1 MAVDKKVRVAI
12 IGVGNC
18 ASALVQGVH
27 YYRDAKP
34 EDFVPG
40 LMHVDLGG
48 YHIRDIEFTAA
59 FDIDTN
65 KVGKDL
71 SEAIYT
77 LPNNTYRFADVPNMG
92 VKVYRGM
99 THDGLGKYLSQIIKK
114 APGQTDDIVK
124 ILKDTKTDVVIN
136 YLPVGSETATKWYV
150 EQILKAGVGFVNC
163 IPVFIAREKYWQER
177 FKEQNL
183 PMIGD
188 DIKSQVG
195 ATIVHRVMT
204 HLFRERGVLL
214 ERTMQLNVGGN
225 TDFYNMLE
233 RDRLESKKISKTNAV
248 TSELDYDI
256 GADNVHIGPS
266 DYVPWLQDRKWAY
279 IRLEGRTFGDV
290 PLNAEL
296 KLEVW
301 DSPNSAGV
309 VIDAVRLVKLALNHG
324 LSGTLEGPSAY
335 LMKSPPVQHSD
346 SLAHE
351 MTETFIRDYALGET
365 NDGAEVKQDRELP
378 KEDLNGHK
386 VGA

>member
-1 MAVDKKVRVAI
+1 MVNKKKVRVAI

-27 YYRDAKP
+27 YYRNAKP

-48 YHIRDIEFTAA
+48 YHINDIEFSAA
-59 FDIDTN
+59 FDIDEN

-71 SEAIYT
+71 SEAIFT
-77 LPNNTYRFADVPNMG
+77 SPNNTYRFANVPPLG
-92 VKVYRGM
+92 VKVSRGM

-114 APGQTDDIVK
+114 APGQTDNIVG
-124 ILKDTKTDVVIN
+124 ILKETKTDVVIN

-150 EQILKAGVGFVNC
+150 EQILEAKVGFINC
-163 IPVFIAREKYWQER
+163 IPVFIAREQYWQER
-177 FKEQNL
+177 FKEKNL

-195 ATIVHRVMT
+195 ATIVHRILT

-233 RDRLESKKISKTNAV
+233 RERLESKKISKTNAV
-248 TSELDYDI
+248 TSQLDYEMS
-256 GADNVHIGPS
+256 ADNVHIGPS
-266 DYVPWLQDRKWAY
+266 DYIPWLEDRKWAY

-309 VIDAVRLVKLALNHG
+309 VIDAVRLIKLALDHG

-335 LMKSPPVQHSD
+335 LMKSPPVQYSD
-346 SLAHE
+346 TIAHE
-351 MTETFIRDYALGET
+351 MTERFIHEYAMIDYT
-365 NDGAEVKQDRELP
+365 DNKKGASP
-378 KEDLNGHK
+378 DLEQAERVNS
-386 VGA
+386 AQER